1 MISNEIISQFKAAL
15 GENSVVNDE
24 TDLSRHS
31 HDASSHPSQM
41 PGLVL
46 YPVNTQQVAKCLKIA
61 SDNRLPVTPCGK
73 LTSLEGNSVPQAG
86 GIVLDLSSMKKIIKV
101 YPDDFQV
108 IVEPGIVGEALNQ
121 ELAKYHLYFPAFP
134 ASSHIASIGGMIANN
149 AGGMYAVKYGV
160 VGDWVMALE
169 VVLACGEIIK
179 VGSRSI
185 KSVAGFDLKSL
196 LVGSEGTLGIITQ
209 ATLKLIPVIT
219 QKFLIK
225 VCFPLV
231 KQSVAATLS
240 ILLSNLEPGAIEFLD
255 ASSIKHI
262 NHYKS
267 LRWNE
272 EATLLIELHGE
283 EKEMKARA
291 ERIRKLCQK
300 ENYTSFLLAQTQEEM
315 KKIWEGRKAV
325 HPAVMASAPNLAL
338 VPGDV
343 GVPISRIPDFMEWV
357 EKVQKESGLTMATFG
372 HVGDGNFHVWIT
384 YDRTIPDGLQKAK
397 VAAGKIVEQA
407 LWLGGTCTAEH
418 GVGIGK
424 RDFLLQEHGDT
435 IELMKKI
442 KNVFDPLGILNP
454 GKIFA

>member
-1 MISNEIISQFKAAL
+1 MISNEIISQFKMVL
-15 GENSVVNDE
+15 GEDSVVNDE

-31 HDASSHPSQM
+31 HDASSHLPQM

-108 IVEPGIVGEALNQ
+108 IVEPGITGEALNQ
-121 ELAKYHLYFPAFP
+121 ELTKYHLYFPAFP

-169 VVLACGEIIK
+169 VVLASGEIIK

-196 LVGSEGTLGIITQ
+196 LVGSEGMLGVITK
-209 ATLKLIPVIT
+209 ATLKLIPAIG

-225 VCFPLV
+225 ASFPSV
-231 KQSVAATLS
+231 AQGVAATLA
-240 ILLSNLEPGAIEFLD
+240 ILLGNLDPAAVEFLD
-255 ASSIKHI
+255 ASSIKHV
-262 NHYKS
+262 NRYKL
-267 LRWNE
+267 LRWKE
-272 EATLLIELHGE
+272 EPTLLIELHGE
-283 EKEMKARA
+283 EKEMKTRA
-291 ERIRKLCQK
+291 EKIRKLCQK
-300 ENYTSFLLAQTQEEM
+300 ENCTSFLPAQTQEEM

-325 HPAVMASAPNLAL
+325 HPAVMASAPDLAL

-343 GVPISRIPDFMEWV
+343 GVPISQIPAFIEFV
-357 EKVQKESGLTMATFG
+357 EQIQKETGLTMATFG
-372 HVGDGNFHVWIT
+372 HVGDGNVHVWIT
-384 YDRTIPDGLQKAK
+384 YDQKIQNGLQKARF
-397 VAAGKIVEQA
+397 AAGKIVEQA
-407 LWLGGTCTAEH
+407 LRLGGTCTAEH

-424 RDFLLQEHGDT
+424 REYLAKEHGDSL
-435 IELMKKI
+435 ELMKNI
-442 KNVFDPLGILNP
+442 KKLLDPQGILNP
-454 GKIFA
+454 GKMF